1 MASLT
6 AGLKL
11 GTGSASALIKSAS
24 SIASQ
29 IATYQDASQAYQYEL
44 SAKTDQDLQTY
55 QTYLQGRITTLNAT
69 GTIADA
75 SKSLSLTRAL
85 STAVKGNISTS
96 ILRENIQIMAG
107 NATDQDKLNLIGTQ
121 FQRAL
126 SNGDMNLAQSL
137 ESQAYSLSQ
146 SIQLKAQTAADAAAS
161 LRKAAGGSAASA
173 QNHVATQIENSF
185 KQLNSDTGAAG
196 EAALNKNLKSWVT
209 ANKSSLLAL
218 TNGPGIDQGT
228 KDAITKAVNSSQP
241 NYRDIASGVGQAMIA
256 AHYQA
261 YLAEL
266 PINPE
271 TAQGY
276 LDAATNL
283 ANGNTSIKTLAGS
296 LTLQDIQLWQNNPAM
311 FVPKENADTGV
322 LSFSYG
328 GTGRKPGESAIS
340 GYKFGADGTV
350 TANFTGSV
358 SGTKLNQKQVDEVNN
373 TLTKLG
379 FNFKQIGTDKNSH
392 VAILDNGITIQANK
406 SPKWL
411 QPMLAGQQNV
421 QLQAYETKQGIV
433 TATLDGTG
441 KGNIYLIAHDSKGL
455 NAVYQSTGQFK
466 DGNPI
471 FGKQV
476 AHGDYGFDQ
485 NNNSLWKTDKP
496 TLAVKNAPAGT
507 VVLKNSTFINGHNV
521 DTGNNANYLL
531 DGHTFELNTLISG
544 AQNKFYQ
551 VQQARIAEQ
560 NRLAALAAQSARD
573 GAASIPA
580 PHQTPIPVAKPAPRP
595 VGQPTVNPQPAS
607 TQSAHILQPTV
618 SGLSVQ
624 GSSPNLGPSTN
635 GFNLNQS
642 GTGGIRLK

>member
-1 MASLT
+1 MS
-6 AGLKL
+6 
-11 GTGSASALIKSAS
+11 
-24 SIASQ
+24 
-29 IATYQDASQAYQYEL
+29 
-44 SAKTDQDLQTY
+44 
-55 QTYLQGRITTLNAT
+55 
-69 GTIADA
+69 
-75 SKSLSLTRAL
+75 
-85 STAVKGNISTS
+85 
-96 ILRENIQIMAG
+96 G
-107 NATDQDKLNLIGTQ
+107 NATEQDKLDLLGNQ

-146 SIQLKAQTAADAAAS
+146 SIQLKAEQAANAAAT
-161 LRKAAGGSAASA
+161 LRSASISSGASS

-185 KQLNSDTGAAG
+185 KQLNADTGAAG
-196 EAALNKNLKSWVT
+196 EAALNGKLKAWVG
-209 ANKSSLLAL
+209 ANKASLLAL
-218 TNGPGIDQGT
+218 TNGPNIDQAT
-228 KDAITKAVNSSQP
+228 KDSITKAVNSSQP
-241 NYRDIASGVGQAMIA
+241 NYRDIAAGVGQAMIA

-271 TAQGY
+271 TAQTY
-276 LDAATNL
+276 LDSATNL
-283 ANGNTSIKTLAGS
+283 ANGNTALKTLAGN
-296 LTLQDIQLWQNNPAM
+296 LTLQEIQTWQQNPAM
-311 FVPKENADTGV
+311 FVPKENADTGT

-350 TANFTGSV
+350 VANF
-358 SGTKLNQKQVDEVNN
+358 SGQVAGNQINDKQAKEITS
-373 TLTKLG
+373 TLDKLG
-379 FNFKQIGTDKNSH
+379 FSYDKS
-392 VAILDNGITIQANK
+392 AIKAGQVESNGITIQASK

-411 QPMLAGQQNV
+411 QPILAGQQNV

-466 DGNPI
+466 DGNPV

-485 NNNSLWKTDKP
+485 NNNSLWKSQD
-496 TLAVKNAPAGT
+496 LVVKNAPAGT
-507 VVLKNSTFINGHNV
+507 VTLKNSTFTAGHQV
-521 DTGNNANYLL
+521 DTQNTASYLL
-531 DGHTFELNTLISG
+531 DGHTFELNNLVSG
-544 AQNKFYQ
+544 ANAKFYQ

-560 NRLAALAAQSARD
+560 ARLAAITAAAQHAAQF
-573 GAASIPA
+573 GAASTPA
-580 PHQTPIPVAKPAPRP
+580 PNAAPIPQAPRGPRP

-607 TQSAHILQPTV
+607 NQSAHILQPTV

-624 GSSPNLGPSTN
+624 GSSPNLQGGGG

-642 GTGGIRLK
+642 GSGGIRLH